1 MNSTQAKI
9 DSILA
14 ESPIVVFIKG
24 SRQEP
29 VCGFSKQIIQILES
43 YTNDFSCVNILEHLD
58 IRQEIKTYKNWPT
71 FPQLY
76 VNGELIGGVDIV
88 KELDIESKLEQILS
102 Q

>member
-88 KELDIESKLEQILS
+88 KEIEIESKLEQILS

>member
-88 KELDIESKLEQILS
+88 KELDIESKLEEILS

>member
-76 VNGELIGGVDIV
+76 VNGELIGGLDIV
-88 KELDIESKLEQILS
+88 KELDIESKLEEILS

>member
-14 ESPIVVFIKG
+14 ENPIVVFIKG

-29 VCGFSKQIIQILES
+29 VCGFSKQMIQILES